1 MSCNG
6 GKIIT
11 SGYVGYP
18 APKAETIL
26 FIPTTILVVS
36 SRSSLRQKM
45 PRSSYMDEQK
55 EMLSTTQ
62 MHTSSILIYEEVHF
76 DSYISF
82 SSSFN
87 NI

>member
-1 MSCNG
+1 
-6 GKIIT
+6 
-11 SGYVGYP
+11 
-18 APKAETIL
+18 
-26 FIPTTILVVS
+26 
-36 SRSSLRQKM
+36 M

-62 MHTSSILIYEEVHF
+62 MHTSSILIYEEVHS

-82 SSSFN
+82 SSSLN